1 MSVKLMAQVWDME
14 MKAIEKIVLL
24 ALADYADDD
33 GVCWPRQNTI
43 AIKTGV
49 SRQTVNQKMKQL
61 EADGLLAKIDGR
73 TVLFPVKEADTSV
86 KEADTPECQGG
97 RQGSQVAR
105 QECQGGRQ
113 PSKPSINHQITTKE
127 NFENQAQLIWAEYP
141 RHVGKGAAIVKI
153 VSALKKVGFEKLL
166 SRTKLYAEM
175 TANKE
180 RHWIPHPSTWFN
192 QERYND
198 DPDEWM
204 DVEAKEKERQDLQH
218 KLNYTRDPE
227 EFQRIKERL
236 AVLK

>member
-1 MSVKLMAQVWDME
+1 M
-14 MKAIEKIVLL
+14 
-24 ALADYADDD
+24 
-33 GVCWPRQNTI
+33 
-43 AIKTGV
+43 
-49 SRQTVNQKMKQL
+49 
-61 EADGLLAKIDGR
+61 
-73 TVLFPVKEADTSV
+73 
-86 KEADTPECQGG
+86 
-97 RQGSQVAR
+97 
-105 QECQGGRQ
+105 
-113 PSKPSINHQITTKE
+113 
-127 NFENQAQLIWAEYP
+127 IWAEYP

>member
-1 MSVKLMAQVWDME
+1 MAQVWDMD

-73 TVLFPVKEADTSV
+73 TVLFPVKEGDTSV
-86 KEADTPECQGG
+86 KEDDTP
-97 RQGSQVAR
+97 RSQVGRHESQAAR
-105 QECQGGRQ
+105 QECQVDRH
-113 PSKPSINHQITTKE
+113 PSKPSINHQITPKD
-127 NFENQAQLIWAEYP
+127 NFENQALLIWAEYP
-141 RHVGKGAAIVKI
+141 RRVGKPDAIKKI
-153 VSALKKVGFEKLL
+153 VSALKKESFEKLL
-166 SRTKLYAEM
+166 SRTKLYADM
-175 TANKE
+175 TSSKD
-180 RHWIPHPSTWFN
+180 RHFIPHPSTWFN

-204 DVEAKEKERQDLQH
+204 DSEAKEKEIQ
-218 KLNYTRDPE
+218 KLKHRMEYERDPE
-227 EFQRIKERL
+227 QFEALKERIKELR
-236 AVLK
+236 